1 MMLSSLNISD
11 FAGRLAAA
19 EVPPGGGSAAA
30 ISGLMGAS
38 LLELAV
44 NYSLKS
50 PGQVVCSELLLA
62 KQADL
67 SRLHI
72 ELTILI
78 DRDALALRGLLAA
91 AGLPE
96 NGAEKQQARRLAL
109 QKAIKL
115 AAEVPIETARSCLEV
130 VEIAK
135 TIVTKVDK
143 MVVSDLMAGVA
154 MAYAGIVGSLL
165 STAINLNELED
176 ELLVNALKGQIYLLQ
191 STADEL
197 KAAIEDKVYA
207 SAPFS
212 VVRG

>member
-1 MMLSSLNISD
+1 MLSSLSISD

-38 LLELAV
+38 LLELAI

-50 PGQVVCSELLLA
+50 PEPVVCSELLLA

-135 TIVTKVDK
+135 AIVSKVDK
-143 MVVSDLMAGVA
+143 LVVSDLMAGVA
-154 MAYAGIVGSLL
+154 MAYAGIAGSLL
-165 STAINLNELED
+165 STVINLDELED

-197 KAAIEDKVYA
+197 KAAIEEKVYA
-207 SAPFS
+207 SAPFNA
-212 VVRG
+212 VRG

>member
-1 MMLSSLNISD
+1 MLSSLSIAS
-11 FAGRLAAA
+11 FAGQLASE

-30 ISGLMGAS
+30 MSGLMGAS
-38 LLELAV
+38 LLEMAV

-50 PGQVVCSELLLA
+50 QESAVCTELLLA

-72 ELTILI
+72 ELTLLI

-96 NGAEKQQARRLAL
+96 TSAEQQQARQLAL
-109 QKAIKL
+109 QKAVKL
-115 AAEVPIETARSCLEV
+115 AAEVPIETARACLEV
-130 VEIAK
+130 IEIAQA
-135 TIVTKVDK
+135 IVTKVDK

-165 STAINLNELED
+165 STAINLNEMD
-176 ELLVNALKGQIYLLQ
+176 DAALVSALKGQIYLLQ
-191 STADEL
+191 TTADEL
-197 KAAIEDKVYA
+197 KADIEEKVYA
-207 SAPFS
+207 STPFS

>member
-1 MMLSSLNISD
+1 MLSSLNISG
-11 FAGRLAAA
+11 FAGRLASE

-38 LLELAV
+38 LLEMAV

-50 PGQVVCSELLLA
+50 PDQAVDSELLLA

-96 NGAEKQQARRLAL
+96 NGAEKEQARRLAL

-115 AAEVPIETARSCLEV
+115 AAEVPIETASACLEV

-135 TIVTKVDK
+135 AIVTKVDK
-143 MVVSDLMAGVA
+143 LVVSDLMAGVA
-154 MAYAGIVGSLL
+154 MAHAGIVGSLL
-165 STAINLNELED
+165 STAINLNEMED
-176 ELLVNALKGQIYLLQ
+176 ESLVKALKGQIYLLQ

-197 KAAIEDKVYA
+197 KAAIEEKVYA
-207 SAPFS
+207 NAPFS
-212 VVRG
+212 AVRG